1 MEIIKTELEDSKIN
15 PEDVWKEFN
24 CPKYVTHHCFKS
36 EKLPKEIFDFHR
48 QLKLDT
54 HRILQKLDE
63 LISDPVTSDSV
74 LRICRL
80 LFDFLNEIGN
90 DGYVSFNEYIYIYL
104 YIYVTYIY
112 IFFLRM
118 KIFIFFIYF
127 FSHKNMSL
135 SIYKISL

>member
-1 MEIIKTELEDSKIN
+1 MEITKTELEDSKIN

-127 FSHKNMSL
+127 FSYKNMSL

>member
-1 MEIIKTELEDSKIN
+1 MEITKTELEDSKIN

-127 FSHKNMSL
+127 VSHKNISL